1 MMTQRSRLPVTPHV
15 QTYYTP
21 QSYQADD
28 RRASP
33 HLTVDACAR
42 TPFPM
47 TQSAQPAPEAPETTE
62 TPEVAAPSPADAA
75 EAMRRARIVEHL
87 RSRSWATLV
96 SMFDENEGE
105 ITDATDE
112 LEATLADLAEEHK
125 ELLGEAYLGLMAW
138 ADTIKTEEARLA
150 TRRKRLEEMA
160 DKIPGMVKITKTV
173 ETPLVTFKLTTSK
186 AWIDAEGDDV
196 PPLEFAD
203 ERFVKHVPE
212 SWKADRTALKKHA
225 LAADKEAAKLEKK
238 ANRKR
243 NPQEATKSELAE
255 LAELQAVAENAR
267 KFGHVETRKNVKIS
281 RSS

>member
-1 MMTQRSRLPVTPHV
+1 
-15 QTYYTP
+15 
-21 QSYQADD
+21 
-28 RRASP
+28 
-33 HLTVDACAR
+33 
-42 TPFPM
+42 M
-47 TQSAQPAPEAPETTE
+47 TQSAQPAPHDPGP
-62 TPEVAAPSPADAA
+62 PEVAAPSPADAA

-96 SMFDENEGE
+96 AMFDENEGE
-105 ITDATDE
+105 ITEATED
-112 LEATLADLAEEHK
+112 LEATLADLADEHM
-125 ELLGEAYLGLMAW
+125 ELLGEAYLGFMAW
-138 ADTIKTEEARLA
+138 ADGIKAEEARLA
-150 TRRKRLEEMA
+150 VRRKRLEEMA
-160 DKIPGMVKITKTV
+160 AKVIGMVKITKTV

-212 SWKADRTALKKHA
+212 SWKVDRTALKKHA

-238 ANRKR
+238 ATRKR
-243 NPQEATKSELAE
+243 KPEEATKAELAE
-255 LAELQAVAENAR
+255 LAELQAVAADAR